1 VQHSD
6 KAKGS
11 IELPIRTKNTMI
23 LLYKTGFQVLNAIV
37 KAVRPTL
44 RLGHVNVKKVFGE
57 R

>member
-23 LLYKTGFQVLNAIV
+23 LLYKTGFQVFDAIV

-44 RLGHVNVKKVFGE
+44 RLCHINVKSVLHE

>member
-1 VQHSD
+1 MQHSD

-44 RLGHVNVKKVFGE
+44 SLGHVNVKKAFND

>member
-1 VQHSD
+1 
-6 KAKGS
+6 
-11 IELPIRTKNTMI
+11 MI

-44 RLGHVNVKKVFGE
+44 RCCHVNVKTVLSE

>member
-1 VQHSD
+1 MR
-6 KAKGS
+6 
-11 IELPIRTKNTMI
+11 IKNTMI

-44 RLGHVNVKKVFGE
+44 RLGHVNVKKVLDD